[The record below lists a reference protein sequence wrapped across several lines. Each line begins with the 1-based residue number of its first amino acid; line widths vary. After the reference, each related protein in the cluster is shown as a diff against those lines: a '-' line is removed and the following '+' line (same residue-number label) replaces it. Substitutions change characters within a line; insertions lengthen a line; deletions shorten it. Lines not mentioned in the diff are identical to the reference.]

1 MGTDTGT
8 GTGTSSPFPLWM
20 TNAQACQALGI
31 GPRALRKRVAAGL
44 VERRTLGREGRY
56 RVLPTP
62 APGGTT
68 PEPTPEHRNHG
79 GTRWRNSGTG
89 AVPMTAPEATP
100 EHQASPELVELARL
114 VESLTASLAS
124 SERERGEA
132 IGIGHAL
139 ADERDRALVEL
150 AELRR
155 NLLALASSSR
165 AWPLRRRLLALV
177 HPEHPGP
184 GATV

>member
-1 MGTDTGT
+1 MGTNTGT
-8 GTGTSSPFPLWM
+8 GTGQGSPFPLWM
-20 TNAQACQALGI
+20 TNAQACAALGI
-31 GPRALRKRVAAGL
+31 GPRALRKRVAAGQ

-68 PEPTPEHRNHG
+68 PEPMAEHRHHG
-79 GTRWRNSGTG
+79 GTGWRNTGTG
-89 AVPMTAPEATP
+89 AVPMTAPRASLELAP
-100 EHQASPELVELARL
+100 SPELVELVRL

-177 HPEHPGP
+177 SAPGP
-184 GATV
+184 DTA